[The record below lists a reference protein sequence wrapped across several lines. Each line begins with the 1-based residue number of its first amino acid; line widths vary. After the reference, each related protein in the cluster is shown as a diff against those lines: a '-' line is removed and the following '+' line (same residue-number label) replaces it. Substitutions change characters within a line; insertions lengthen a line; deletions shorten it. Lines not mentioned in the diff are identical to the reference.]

1 MFENRFVFD
10 YGWISAVCCASL
22 LAIATGCSSGRY
34 VMRNGDRGIVAI
46 PANTNSWPTRNWDH
60 ATELMS
66 QHFPEGFEIEHEEEV
81 VIGQTTSYGENLQND
96 VAQVAK
102 NVTVHSGTTSGTAT
116 TTDKTEY
123 RIHYRRR

>member
-10 YGWISAVCCASL
+10 ARWLPTVCFAAL
-22 LAIATGCSSGRY
+22 FVMAAGCSSGRY

-46 PANTNSWPTRNWDH
+46 PANTNAWPTRNWDH

-81 VIGQTTSYGENLQND
+81 VIEETTSYGENVKKD
-96 VAQVAK
+96 IAQVSE
-102 NVTVHSGTTSGTAT
+102 NTTVHSGTTSGSAT
-116 TTDKTEY
+116 ITDKTEY